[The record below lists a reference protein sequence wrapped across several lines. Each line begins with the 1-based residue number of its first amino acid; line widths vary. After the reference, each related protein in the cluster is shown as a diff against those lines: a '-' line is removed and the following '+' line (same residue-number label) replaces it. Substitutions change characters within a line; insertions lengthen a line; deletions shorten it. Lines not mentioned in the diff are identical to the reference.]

1 MERLVRRE
9 LGRVAKLAVLVL
21 VVVALAAL
29 SATGVF
35 ASARDVAGTVERIVR
50 SGDHERVQSSAQLSQ
65 FEFNRL
71 SAGTSEP
78 RLQALV
84 GDPASR
90 QSSTVEGIAIECWY
104 YGVAGTTGAYQF
116 CFQNGRLRTK
126 ARYTAWPAPSS

>member
-9 LGRVAKLAVLVL
+9 LGRVARFVVLVL
-21 VVVALAAL
+21 VVVALIAL
-29 SATGVF
+29 SASGVF
-35 ASARDVAGTVERIVR
+35 ASARDVAGKVERIVR
-50 SGDHERVQSSAQLSQ
+50 SDDRERVQSSAQLSQ

-71 SAGTSEP
+71 TAGTSEA
-78 RLQALV
+78 RLRALV

-90 QSSTVEGIAIECWY
+90 QAAKVEGIAIECWY

-126 ARYTAWPAPSS
+126 ARYTAWPAPPS

>member
-1 MERLVRRE
+1 MEPVARRE
-9 LGRVAKLAVLVL
+9 LGRVAKLGVLVL
-21 VVVALAAL
+21 VVVAFIAL

-35 ASARDVAGTVERIVR
+35 ASARDVAGKVERIVR
-50 SGDHERVQSSAQLSQ
+50 SDDRERVQSGAQLSQ

-71 SAGTSEP
+71 SAGTSEA

-90 QSSTVEGIAIECWY
+90 QSANVEGIAIECWY

-126 ARYTAWPAPSS
+126 ARFTAWPAPPS